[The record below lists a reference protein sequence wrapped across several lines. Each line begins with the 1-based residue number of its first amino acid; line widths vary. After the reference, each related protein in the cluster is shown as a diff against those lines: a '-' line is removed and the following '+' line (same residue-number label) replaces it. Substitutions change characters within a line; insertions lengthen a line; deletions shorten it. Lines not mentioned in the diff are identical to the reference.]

1 MTKRLVT
8 IGVTIVVFL
17 TFLLFMS
24 TFTVRF
30 SERAVVTTFDKATE
44 NSVVDQAGLGFKWPY
59 PIQSVKVYDTR
70 ARLLQLRSETQQT
83 ADDRQ
88 VIIEAFVT
96 WRVTDPLVFY
106 QRFSGAGAD
115 EREHYREAENT
126 LESLL
131 RSAMSEVGRYRMSD
145 LFSPT
150 GDSKLGDL
158 ESDVLA
164 RLTGGSGGDSFR
176 LSEYG
181 IEALAVGI
189 NQVVL
194 PEETTQQV
202 FQRMKASRERLAA
215 EASSQ
220 GKSLADTIR
229 FEAEAA
235 AQRIRAFA
243 QRRAEQIRVQGDT
256 EAARWQAQLAEEP
269 RLAVFEAQLQFLRN
283 LYAKRTT
290 IVLPTTQPGMGVLD
304 PSALDHAAAS
314 GVVPP
319 FTADE
324 PVARPAAQRAN
335 Q

>member
-8 IGVTIVVFL
+8 IGITLIVFM

-30 SERAVVTTFDKATE
+30 SERAVVTTFDKASE
-44 NSVVDQAGLGFKWPY
+44 NSVVEEAGLGFKWPY

-88 VIIEAFVT
+88 LIIEAFVT

-106 QRFSGAGAD
+106 QRFSGSGAE
-115 EREHYREAENT
+115 EREHYRAAENT
-126 LESLL
+126 LENLL
-131 RSAMSEVGRYRMSD
+131 RSAMSEVGRYRLGD
-145 LFSPT
+145 LFSAD
-150 GDSKLGDL
+150 GESQIGEL
-158 ESDVLA
+158 EDRILA
-164 RLTGGSGGDSFR
+164 RLIGGSDSSFQ
-176 LSEYG
+176 LDEYG
-181 IEALAVGI
+181 IEASAVGI

-269 RLAVFEAQLQFLRN
+269 RLAVFDAQLQFLRE

-304 PSALDHAAAS
+304 PTALENAAAT
-314 GVVPP
+314 GDIPP
-319 FTADE
+319 FTSETSAQ
-324 PVARPAAQRAN
+324 PAAQRTN